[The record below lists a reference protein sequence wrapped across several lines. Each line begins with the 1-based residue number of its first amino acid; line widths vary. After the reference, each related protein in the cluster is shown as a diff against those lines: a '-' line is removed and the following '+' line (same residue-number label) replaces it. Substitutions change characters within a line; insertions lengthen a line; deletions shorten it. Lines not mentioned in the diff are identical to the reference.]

1 MKVFG
6 VRVHLDWV
14 AVILAGMAV
23 VLIKIGVITRVP
35 W

>member
-14 AVILAGMAV
+14 AVILAGIAA
-23 VLIKIGVITRVP
+23 VLIKVGVITKVP